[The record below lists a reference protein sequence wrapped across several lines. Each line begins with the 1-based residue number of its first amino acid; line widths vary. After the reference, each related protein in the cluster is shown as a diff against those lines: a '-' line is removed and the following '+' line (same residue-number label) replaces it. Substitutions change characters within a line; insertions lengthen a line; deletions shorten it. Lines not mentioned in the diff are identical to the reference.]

1 MNEQVLVGKELVGDS
16 WRALW
21 EITWG
26 WGEGRRSQFRSG
38 GQPSVA
44 PGPRGFLECTW
55 ALVVALCPCGADPC
69 FLCFWIPTHN
79 SFPFIFIPLFIV
91 VSSDIFHPVV
101 KIQAWI
107 CWKKIVQRE
116 SCELSFI
123 WAKWGLQPGDGISD
137 SFERLLWGG
146 DRRSHDI

>member
-1 MNEQVLVGKELVGDS
+1 MGRFPERDTLVKYSAPCLHLCSADPGCAGRCFRFVRHEGEEREGGLSSVQEVGPPWLLVREVS
-16 WRALW
+16 WSTHEPWSWL
-21 EITWG
+21 
-26 WGEGRRSQFRSG
+26 F
-38 GQPSVA
+38 V
-44 PGPRGFLECTW
+44 
-55 ALVVALCPCGADPC
+55 PCRADPC

-123 WAKWGLQPGDGISD
+123 WAK
-137 SFERLLWGG
+137 
-146 DRRSHDI
+146 